1 MSVAAT
7 WIVLGGQGV
16 KQYTMLRSSARKRLI
31 PAQGNNAFHNG
42 IHILP
47 EIKDWHS
54 FLNSHKRLTDPFT
67 PEILNLIENRL
78 LRGSPE
84 ERLNSKELCTEL
96 GSIIQQDIDIQ
107 QPALSVLDALVA
119 KPSATAARDKS
130 NESNSQARTSSE
142 TKRSSVDSKTQSQ
155 PASTSYRKDTVD
167 WSLTREGSIQ
177 PIAVDEHFKRKPLPT
192 RPQRSEDAVPKDSSF
207 QSGPKTTT
215 ETESPYT
222 SMSHHPPS
230 HRELARSFN
239 QSMEEPSQTPPQ
251 PRHHPEKIWE
261 VVKHKKD
268 PGSVYHDVCYQIL
281 TNYPEVRESI
291 NEDGLT
297 PIMEAAKEDN
307 TRIVRLLLNMSPL
320 TKRDAEG
327 KTVLH
332 YAVLKTKH
340 ETSDFLEL
348 IRDMVK
354 IARSK
359 HPDSEFI
366 DALDSNY
373 GSPLYYCVDIGK
385 LKTATILLE
394 LRAKIN
400 PFEGSQRNENDVF
413 VHAAQ
418 LENKDMLGVLMKN
431 GATYDLNALRKSHR
445 VSKGIISY
453 IRSEQKKY

>member
-1 MSVAAT
+1 
-7 WIVLGGQGV
+7 
-16 KQYTMLRSSARKRLI
+16 
-31 PAQGNNAFHNG
+31 
-42 IHILP
+42 
-47 EIKDWHS
+47 
-54 FLNSHKRLTDPFT
+54 
-67 PEILNLIENRL
+67 
-78 LRGSPE
+78 
-84 ERLNSKELCTEL
+84 
-96 GSIIQQDIDIQ
+96 
-107 QPALSVLDALVA
+107 
-119 KPSATAARDKS
+119 
-130 NESNSQARTSSE
+130 
-142 TKRSSVDSKTQSQ
+142 
-155 PASTSYRKDTVD
+155 
-167 WSLTREGSIQ
+167 
-177 PIAVDEHFKRKPLPT
+177 
-192 RPQRSEDAVPKDSSF
+192 
-207 QSGPKTTT
+207 
-215 ETESPYT
+215 
-222 SMSHHPPS
+222 
-230 HRELARSFN
+230 
-239 QSMEEPSQTPPQ
+239 
-251 PRHHPEKIWE
+251 
-261 VVKHKKD
+261 
-268 PGSVYHDVCYQIL
+268 
-281 TNYPEVRESI
+281 
-291 NEDGLT
+291 
-297 PIMEAAKEDN
+297 MEAAKEDN